1 MFQCHIVTHVVQ
13 KAFFRHA
20 MAAVK
25 NKAAGAGRVIS
36 RGYLSVAEQEKY
48 GGVHSN
54 EKCEGNEE
62 KSRSRCGSNGDGHGN
77 DDGTVCQCM
86 RQKRDLDMSTAYP
99 GVQ

>member
-1 MFQCHIVTHVVQ
+1 MFTDSKVYFEKLFQRTATHVVQ

-48 GGVHSN
+48 G
-54 EKCEGNEE
+54 
-62 KSRSRCGSNGDGHGN
+62 RSS
-77 DDGTVCQCM
+77 Q
-86 RQKRDLDMSTAYP
+86 Q
-99 GVQ
+99 